1 MSMEATVAEFKP
13 CFDPKL
19 TEEPRGEGEN
29 WEQLTKNPET
39 EKKFSDE
46 QINLWR
52 EQLKIMFPKF
62 SEGDG
67 EGMCFINNVLEIYQ
81 TSPHLVDNLVEQH
94 KQGMHREA
102 TKDKR
107 EMIPDAIIIYDHGED
122 PDEVYRL
129 AKAKKEAE
137 EAEAS
142 SGGAEQEAEEAPEE
156 PGTDEDTSSSD
167 EEVKKS
173 NSNCLFS
180 F

>member
-19 TEEPRGEGEN
+19 TEEPRGQGEN

-52 EQLKIMFPKF
+52 EQLKIMYPKF
-62 SEGDG
+62 AEGDG

-94 KQGMHREA
+94 KQGMHRED

-107 EMIPDAIIIYDHGED
+107 EMIPDAIITYDHGED

-137 EAEAS
+137 EAEKAL
-142 SGGAEQEAEEAPEE
+142 AEQEAEKAP
-156 PGTDEDTSSSD
+156 DEDTSSSD